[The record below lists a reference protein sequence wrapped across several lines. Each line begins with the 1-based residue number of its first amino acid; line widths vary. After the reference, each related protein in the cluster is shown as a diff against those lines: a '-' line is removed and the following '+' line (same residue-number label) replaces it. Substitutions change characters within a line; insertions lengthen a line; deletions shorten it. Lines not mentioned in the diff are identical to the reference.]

1 MEHALERNLVAI
13 AQWGPW
19 LAGAL
24 LIFCLFALRRLGR
37 RGLSVLP
44 LLGALLSL
52 AALGL
57 MLGPMRPML
66 AEVRRLHSLVG
77 TEARDVAFVRV
88 ADGSP
93 RRLSE
98 LRGKVVLVNVWA
110 TWCMPCRHEMPEL
123 DRLQRDL
130 EGRGLVVM
138 TASNESLDTLR
149 KYETE
154 NHPATL
160 GVAAPTLGWMD
171 APGRP
176 LSFVIDRQGRVRDLM
191 IGGQTYDRFERAV
204 RPYLG

>member
-1 MEHALERNLVAI
+1 MEHALERNLVTI

-24 LIFCLFALRRLGR
+24 LLVCCFALWRLGR
-37 RGLSVLP
+37 RAASALP

-52 AALGL
+52 GALAL

-66 AEVRRLHSLVG
+66 SEVRRMHGLIG
-77 TEARDVAFVRV
+77 TEARDVSFVQV
-88 ADGSP
+88 ADGAP
-93 RRLSE
+93 RRLSD

-110 TWCMPCRHEMPEL
+110 TWCMPCRREMPEL

-130 EGRGLVVM
+130 DGRGLAVM
-138 TASNESLDTLR
+138 TVSNEPLDTLR
-149 KYETE
+149 KFAAE
-154 NHPATL
+154 NRLAGIGVTATQ
-160 GVAAPTLGWMD
+160 LGWLD

-176 LSFVIDRQGRVRDLM
+176 LTFVIDRQGRVRDLM